1 MIEKYQR
8 LFQLD
13 VYHSYFQKSI
23 CRCLEFNAD
32 SATEQLMKRFRLL
45 IRRQINGIGL
55 YGNASQPLKEL
66 LTYIEQVTGQHAFC
80 FEMRTNNPDFNFFTE
95 LPPNW
100 VGQLLYDSSN
110 ITVDDQNIQLN
121 QELSGNP
128 GTNCI
133 GKVTLRFADILKFDK
148 DMGTVS
154 FDIKLMAR
162 ATQWQYFII
171 NRNALP
177 LDNLAISGKEPID
190 FEGPENVVMET
201 SQNALLFS
209 SGSKLIP
216 LSEVPVHKFDLINHP
231 PSNDNKT
238 VQPQIIIKGLPTP
251 IPEWIGKVTDNAA
264 EQLSSPMYVYL

>member
-32 SATEQLMKRFRLL
+32 SATERLMKRFRLL

-55 YGNASQPLKEL
+55 YGNASQPLQEL
-66 LTYIEQVTGQHAFC
+66 LTYIEQATGQDAFC
-80 FEMRTNNPDFNFFTE
+80 FEMRTNNPGFNFFTE

-171 NRNALP
+171 NRNALQ

-216 LSEVPVHKFDLINHP
+216 LSEVPVYKFDLINHP

>member
-23 CRCLEFNAD
+23 CRCLELNAD
-32 SATEQLMKRFRLL
+32 RATEQLMKRFRLL
-45 IRRQINGIGL
+45 IRRQVNGIGL
-55 YGNASQPLKEL
+55 YANASQPLKEL
-66 LTYIEQVTGQHAFC
+66 LTYIEQATGQDAFC

-95 LPPNW
+95 LPSNW

-110 ITVDDQNIQLN
+110 TTITDQNVQLN
-121 QELSGNP
+121 QQLSGNP
-128 GTNCI
+128 GTNCL
-133 GKVTLRFADILKFDK
+133 GKATLRFADILKFNK

-171 NRNALP
+171 NRNTLQ
-177 LDNLAISGKEPID
+177 LYNLAISGKESVD
-190 FEGPENVVMET
+190 FEGPESVVME
-201 SQNALLFS
+201 SGQNALLFS

-216 LSEVPVHKFDLINHP
+216 LSEVPVYKFDLINRP
-231 PSNDNKT
+231 ALTDNKP
-238 VQPQIIIKGLPTP
+238 VQPQIIIRGLPTP
-251 IPEWIGKVTDNAA
+251 IPQWIGKVTRNAA
-264 EQLSSPMYVYL
+264 EQLSSPMYVYI

>member
-55 YGNASQPLKEL
+55 YVNASQPLKEL
-66 LTYIEQVTGQHAFC
+66 LAYIEQATGQDAFC

-95 LPPNW
+95 LPSNW

-110 ITVDDQNIQLN
+110 TTVDDQNVQLN
-121 QELSGNP
+121 QQLSGNP
-128 GTNCI
+128 GTNCL
-133 GKVTLRFADILKFDK
+133 GKATLRFADILKFNK
-148 DMGTVS
+148 DEGSVS

-171 NRNALP
+171 NRNTLQ
-177 LDNLAISGKEPID
+177 LYNLAISGKETIN

-201 SQNALLFS
+201 GQNALLFS

-216 LSEVPVHKFDLINHP
+216 LSEVPVYKFDLINRP
-231 PSNDNKT
+231 ASTDNRP

-251 IPEWIGKVTDNAA
+251 IPEWIGKVTGNAP